1 MKILKKVIFVIILLV
16 VCIIVAVLSNRNSDD
31 AVYNDSMSAVMER
44 TYEKETELVFD
55 TETEIPVVGDNYVE
69 DENESETDTVVESES
84 EVVSEV
90 TVKSERDYYAEL
102 PLEAKIGFNTTY
114 NFDVLKENVSSDMY
128 TEVLNGLKE
137 YLNGNEYEYGGV
149 DQYIE
154 KSGDKLTFYVICG
167 DYRVLEVIVE
177 ESDYFI
183 QESDLTKTDLEWKS
197 LDRVEEEGF
206 GEVSEAEKSTL
217 DISNTK
223 TFLPTDCYDQL
234 VKKLEYGYGNCEYMF
249 CIEEESGMI
258 DFFVKTDKNIV
269 EGKYNTYKQTLVLWD
284 TILTEKEV
292 YAKRIEAGD

>member
-31 AVYNDSMSAVMER
+31 AVYNDSISAVMER

-55 TETEIPVVGDNYVE
+55 TETETSVVDDSHVGD
-69 DENESETDTVVESES
+69 ESES
-84 EVVSEV
+84 GIVFESELGAVSDATAE
-90 TVKSERDYYAEL
+90 SERDYYAEL

-154 KSGDKLTFYVICG
+154 KSGDRLTFYVICG
-167 DYRVLEVIVE
+167 DYRVLKVIVE
-177 ESDYFI
+177 ELDYYI

-223 TFLPTDCYDQL
+223 TFLPTDCYNQL
-234 VKKLEYGYGNCEYMF
+234 IEKLEYGYGNCEYMF